1 MKGKIL
7 ECQMECLLMAKVPV
21 SITPHLFLMVLTM
34 KLLKSIQR
42 LSGASLLILANKQ
55 DLKGALT
62 PNEIAKV
69 LNLENMDKTRHWKI
83 VGCSAYTGKGL
94 LEEFDWLVQDMMIP

>member
-1 MKGKIL
+1 MMWASVRRKVLSGSSTTYLVEENMRLRTELQKKIQEL
-7 ECQMECLLMAKVPV
+7 EKY
-21 SITPHLFLMVLTM
+21 
-34 KLLKSIQR
+34 R

-62 PNEIAKV
+62 PDEIAKV

-83 VGCSAYTGKGL
+83 VGCSAYIGEGL
-94 LEEFDWLVQDMMIP
+94 LERFDWLVQDMMIP

>member
-1 MKGKIL
+1 
-7 ECQMECLLMAKVPV
+7 MEFA
-21 SITPHLFLMVLTM
+21 
-34 KLLKSIQR
+34 KLLQ
-42 LSGASLLILANKQ
+42 
-55 DLKGALT
+55 
-62 PNEIAKV
+62 V